1 MQEIRRGCNDFEMA
15 TRSRAARRWL
25 LVGYGGL
32 AGFFA
37 LEALTRKPGAA
48 SSLAASPDDRGTT
61 RMIVTG
67 YVVAAEAPL
76 TLRRIPLPQLPQ
88 LAGPVGLALQASG
101 LALRTWSMRTLGTSY
116 TRTLR
121 TEDHQHVIDTG
132 PYRFVRHPG
141 YAGSLLTWTG
151 FGLTSRSIPVI
162 ILVAALLGRAYQQ
175 RIVTEEKLLQ
185 RELPGYA
192 EYIHRTKR
200 LVPFVW

>member
-1 MQEIRRGCNDFEMA
+1 M
-15 TRSRAARRWL
+15 
-25 LVGYGGL
+25 GYGGL

-48 SSLAASPDDRGTT
+48 SSLATSPDDRGTT
-61 RMIVTG
+61 RMIVTA
-67 YVVAAEAPL
+67 YAVAAEAPL
-76 TLRRIPLPQLPQ
+76 ALRRFPLPQLPQ
-88 LAGPVGLALQASG
+88 LAGPVGIALQASG

-121 TEDHQHVIDTG
+121 TDNQQHVVDTG

-141 YAGSLLTWTG
+141 YAGSLLTWAG
-151 FGLTSRSIPVI
+151 FGLTSRSVPVVL
-162 ILVAALLGRAYQQ
+162 LVAALLGRAYRQ
-175 RIVTEEKLLQ
+175 RIVTEENLLE

-200 LVPFVW
+200 IVPFVW